1 MHESL
6 KVYLKESFVGWLSHE
21 STGDEFSFKYDDS
34 YLANPVDGALS
45 FALPLGT
52 ESFDSVRTY
61 RFFANLLPPQVV
73 RQRLGASLHLS
84 RNNVFGFLKAIGGDC
99 AGAVSLYPAWARPTP
114 QDVENTR
121 ELSDAEAVE
130 ILKSLKRRPL
140 YAAGEKG
147 YRYSG
152 AGAQDKLI
160 ARIRDGHVVLPL
172 YGTPSTHIIKPPADG
187 FEDSVHNEYFC
198 QRLAAEV
205 GLPAS
210 RAEILELDGGLYYAV
225 ERYDREIVEGKP
237 RRLHQ
242 EDFCQLLSVDPE
254 AKYESDGG
262 PSIRQCMEVSR
273 KMRLSPKSQLA
284 LLDSVVFNYI
294 IGNADAHAKNH
305 SVVYRGNRAEFAPL
319 YDLVSTAVY
328 PELSQEMAMRIGGD
342 ASFDSISRGSFS
354 RLAEDCSVSPK
365 LVLGRLDDMS
375 RRIVPAASRLADECN
390 ARFPSK
396 VYRQIL
402 SVMQSRLASLMV
414 SPLNC

>member
-6 KVYLKESFVGWLSHE
+6 KVYLKDSFVGWLSHE
-21 STGDEFSFKYDDS
+21 SAGDEFSFKYDDS
-34 YLANPVDGALS
+34 YLANPIGGALS
-45 FALPLGT
+45 FALPLGS
-52 ESFDSVRTY
+52 EVFDSVRTY
-61 RFFANLLPPQVV
+61 CFFANLLPPQVV

-99 AGAVSLYPAWARPTP
+99 AGAVSLCPAWIRPTP

-160 ARIRDGHVVLPL
+160 ARIRDGHVILPL

-198 QRLAAEV
+198 QRLAAEI
-205 GLPAS
+205 GLSAS
-210 RAEILELDGGLYYAV
+210 KAEILELDGGLYYAA
-225 ERYDREIVEGKP
+225 ERYDREIVDGKP
-237 RRLHQ
+237 HRLHQ

-262 PSIRQCMEVSR
+262 PSISQCMEVSR
-273 KMRLSPKSQLA
+273 KMRLPPTSQLA
-284 LLDSVVFNYI
+284 FLDSVIFNYI

-305 SVVYRGNRAEFAPL
+305 SVVYRGSRAHFAPL

-328 PELSQEMAMRIGGD
+328 PELSKEMAMRIGGD
-342 ASFDSISRGSFS
+342 AAFDSISRDSFS
-354 RLAEDCSVSPK
+354 RMAEECSVSPK
-365 LVLGRLDDMS
+365 LVLGRLDDMAK
-375 RRIVPAASRLADECN
+375 RILPVASRLADECN
-390 ARFPSK
+390 AIFPSK
-396 VYRQIL
+396 VYSQIL
-402 SVMQSRLASLMV
+402 SVMQSRLSRV
-414 SPLNC
+414 